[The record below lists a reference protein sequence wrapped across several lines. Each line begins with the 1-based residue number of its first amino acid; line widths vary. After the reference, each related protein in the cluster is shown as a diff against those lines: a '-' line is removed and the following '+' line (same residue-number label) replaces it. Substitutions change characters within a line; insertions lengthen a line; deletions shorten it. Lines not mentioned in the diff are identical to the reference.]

1 MNITPDEVYVMK
13 RALESRREWIEDD
26 GDGTED
32 IVLNNSEIKEL
43 KYIVS
48 ILDKLNSLNYWL
60 EIKEGKA

>member
-13 RALESRREWIEDD
+13 RALESRKEWIEDEQED
-26 GDGTED
+26 TE
-32 IVLNNSEIKEL
+32 EL

-60 EIKEGKA
+60 EIKEGKV